1 MTMAM
6 NFRNKRGWEGAPLL
20 WQLVR
25 RNRAWMGLIFILT
38 FAALPLQYMLA
49 IFTEQMAFFDNVVY
63 GADAPSIP
71 YAAPN
76 FTPARIFTEL

>member
-1 MTMAM
+1 MTTVM

-49 IFTEQMAFFDNVVY
+49 IFTEQMAFLY
-63 GADAPSIP
+63 LS
-71 YAAPN
+71 AAEKTAQ
-76 FTPARIFTEL
+76 FFYISSVKCIRR